1 MLTLFKVGLASAL
14 SLIVVLAVGTVG
26 AAGYVA
32 TGGVASVQVDTPD
45 VDLTIPVPL
54 RLVDLGLAIA
64 HWAGAD
70 QEIAE
75 AREHLDEVRP
85 FLRDLAD
92 EIGRIPEG
100 QLVTVRTEDE
110 WVSVAQRKGRFQI
123 EVEAPD
129 AKVHVSVPRRA
140 TKRLL
145 QQVADL

>member
-1 MLTLFKVGLASAL
+1 MLTLFKLTLLSAL
-14 SLIVVLAVGTVG
+14 SLVAVLAVGTVG

-54 RLVDLGLAIA
+54 RLLDLGLGIA
-64 HWAGAD
+64 HLAGAE

-75 AREHLDEVRP
+75 AREHLDQVRP

-110 WVSVAQRKGRFQI
+110 WVSIAQRGGRFHI

-129 AKVHVSVPRRA
+129 AKVHVSVPKRA

-145 QQVADL
+145 HQLASL